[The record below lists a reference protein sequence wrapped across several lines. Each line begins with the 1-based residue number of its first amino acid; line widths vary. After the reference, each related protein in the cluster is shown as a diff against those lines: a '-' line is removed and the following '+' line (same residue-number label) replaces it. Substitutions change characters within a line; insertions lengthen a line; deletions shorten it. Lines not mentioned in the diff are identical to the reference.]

1 MQLAKVL
8 GTVVSTQKDPSL
20 TGCKLLLLQFID
32 EEGDLLPNYEVAA
45 DFVGAGTE
53 EWVLVSRGSG
63 ARQSDRSEGRAL
75 DALVVA
81 IVDTVTVNNRS
92 LYSKYQS

>member
-1 MQLAKVL
+1 MQLAQVL
-8 GTVVSTQKDPSL
+8 GTIVSTQKDPGL

-32 EEGDLLPNYEVAA
+32 EAGNLLPDYEVAA

-63 ARQSDRSEGRAL
+63 ARKSERSQGRPI